1 MIGIYDKN
9 DTLITPLVETALPR
23 LDMIE
28 IKNKTLDGQWH
39 IQTIGTASK
48 ILEVTANV
56 TLSGK
61 QTLDTIKSINDQLNV
76 RFDGG
81 LYSGIIDETISY
93 TRQAFP
99 TGPMFKASFKLL
111 VLSEGV
117 DE

>member
-1 MIGIYDKN
+1 MIGIYSKEN
-9 DTLITPLVETALPR
+9 IIITPLVETALLR

-39 IQTIGTASK
+39 IQNIGTAAK
-48 ILEVTANV
+48 VLDVTGHV
-56 TLSGK
+56 RLYGK

-76 RFDGG
+76 RFDGKSYIG
-81 LYSGIIDETISY
+81 VIDGEISY

-99 TGPMFKASFKLL
+99 SGPMFKVSFKLL

>member
-1 MIGIYDKN
+1 MIGIYDMEN
-9 DTLITPLVETALPR
+9 NVITPLVETALPR

-28 IKNKTLDGQWH
+28 IKNRTLDGQWH
-39 IQTIGTASK
+39 IQTIGTAAK

-56 TLSGK
+56 TLLGK

-76 RFDGG
+76 RFDGVS
-81 LYSGIIDETISY
+81 YVGIIDEQISY
-93 TRQAFP
+93 NRQAFP
-99 TGPMFKASFKLL
+99 TGPMFKATFKLL